1 MDGGWGAAGLRA
13 QALDYYGRMSR
24 ITRII
29 ATAALVCAACAHAQ
43 ETPLAPASEAGPPAR
58 SALTAELFYQLLL
71 SEISLQNK
79 DLGSAYGLMLNA
91 ARQGNDPKLFER
103 AVEIALR
110 ARDANAALAAARA
123 WQQAFPQSPQA
134 ERNLLQLL
142 IGLNRLADT
151 LAPAQRMVAR
161 APEAERA
168 ATITALARL
177 FSRASDASGA
187 ADVFEKACTPELA
200 RRSSGPAVWAGVGN
214 LRLLAK
220 DKPAALIAAGKG
232 HALNALSDDVA
243 VLSLN
248 LLDYQFEAAQA
259 LLAAYLQGRPLP
271 EVRMGYARKLIDLHR
286 YPQALAQVERIN
298 QEQPEFADAW
308 LVRGSIEFQNQALA
322 KAEASLT
329 TYLDLPANTPD
340 ASADEGEAET
350 SRGAVQAYF
359 LLSQIAEKYKDP
371 TKAQAY
377 LARIHSPQDAARV
390 QLRRAMILGRMG
402 KLDEA
407 RALIRSLPE
416 TQNEDVR
423 SKISAEIQMLRD
435 NQQEQAAY
443 DVLTQALTQ
452 FPGDA
457 DFSYELAMSAEK
469 LGRSQEMEK
478 LLRAI
483 IASTPDYA
491 AAYNALGYALADRNE
506 RLIEARQYIQ
516 KALQFAPDDP
526 FILDSLGWVE
536 FRIGNWAE
544 ALAVLQKA
552 FAARPDPEIAAHL
565 GEVFWHL
572 NQREQA
578 LATWDQ
584 GLALHVENETLKAT
598 IARLRDKP

>member
-1 MDGGWGAAGLRA
+1 
-13 QALDYYGRMSR
+13 MSR
-24 ITRII
+24 ITRIF
-29 ATAALVCAACAHAQ
+29 AAALVCASCAHAQ
-43 ETPLAPASEAGPPAR
+43 ETPNPPAPQSGSQAR

-71 SEISLQNK
+71 SEISLQNN
-79 DLGSAYGLMLNA
+79 DMGSAYGLMLNA
-91 ARQGNDPKLFER
+91 ARQAGDPQLFER

-123 WQQAFPQSPQA
+123 WQQTFPQSPQA

-142 IGLNRLADT
+142 IGLNRLPDT
-151 LAPAQRMVAR
+151 LAPAQHMVAR
-161 APEAERA
+161 SPEAERG

-187 ADVFEKACTPELA
+187 ADVFEKACAPELA
-200 RRSSGPAVWAGVGN
+200 RRSSGPAAWAGVGN

-220 DKPAALIAAGKG
+220 DKPAALVAAGKG

-243 VLSLN
+243 ILALN
-248 LLDYQFEAAQA
+248 LLDYQFDAAQE
-259 LLAAYLQGRPLP
+259 LLAAYLQAQPLP

-322 KAEASLT
+322 KAERSLT
-329 TYLDLPANTPD
+329 TYLALPVNTPE
-340 ASADEGEAET
+340 ASADEAEAET
-350 SRGAVQAYF
+350 GRGAVQAYF
-359 LLSQIAEKYKDP
+359 LLSQIAEKNKDSAQ
-371 TKAQAY
+371 AQAY

-390 QLRRAMILGRMG
+390 QLRRAMILGRIG

-416 TQNEDVR
+416 TQSEDVR

-443 DVLTQALTQ
+443 DVLTHALVQ

-469 LGRSQEMEK
+469 LGRSQEMET

-506 RLIEARQYIQ
+506 QLNEARQYIQ

-544 ALAVLQKA
+544 SLAILQKA
-552 FAARPDPEIAAHL
+552 FESRPDPEIAAHL

-578 LATWDQ
+578 LAAWDQ
-584 GLALHVENETLKAT
+584 GLALHVDNETLRAT